1 MAMIDDLKQERI
13 RRGLSQ
19 AAVAHAMGTTQSA
32 LSRAE
37 HGGNPTQ
44 DFLQRY
50 QEALDTHPSSS
61 TLDIETIRLLV
72 KAIAQ
77 RNGIAELYAYGS
89 VAQGCSRPDSD
100 IDLLYRRSAGTE
112 YGLFETAHLKD
123 ELESALGRT
132 VSLLSFDALEHK
144 AAHSRASK
152 RFLEHIRPDLVRVA

>member
-32 LSRAE
+32 MSRAE

-50 QEALDTHPSSS
+50 QEALDTYPSSS
-61 TLDIETIRLLV
+61 TLGVETIRLLV
-72 KAIAQ
+72 QAIAR

-100 IDLLYRRSAGTE
+100 IDLLYRRNTDAE
-112 YGLFETAHLKD
+112 YGLFETARLRD

-132 VSLLSFDALEHK
+132 VSLLSFDALERK

>member
-32 LSRAE
+32 VSRAE

-50 QEALDTHPSSS
+50 QEALDTYPSSS

-72 KAIAQ
+72 KAIAR
-77 RNGIAELYAYGS
+77 RNGITELYAYGS

-100 IDLLYRRSAGTE
+100 IDLLYRRSAGAE

-132 VSLLSFDALEHK
+132 VSMLS
-144 AAHSRASK
+144 

>member
-77 RNGIAELYAYGS
+77 RNGIAELYVYGS

-100 IDLLYRRSAGTE
+100 IDLLYRRNTDAE
-112 YGLFETAHLKD
+112 YGLFETARLRD

-144 AAHSRASK
+144 ATHSRASK